1 MITFPL
7 LLLDLSVCWL
17 WAHFFSIILHIVIV
31 LLLSLYLSSYYIIR
45 KSSFDYISYLITS
58 YLSNQPLTDFMS
70 QSPCIKCGSVTFRA
84 DRSLAGR
91 LVCTRCGSPLFI
103 RKGFSST
110 RFTSTSLV
118 GTKLNK
124 RLVLFLVLMAIL
136 ILIIVVCQ

>member
-1 MITFPL
+1 MITFSSLVAWFKCL
-7 LLLDLSVCWL
+7 LALGS
-17 WAHFFSIILHIVIV
+17 FFSIILHIVIV

-91 LVCTRCGSPLFI
+91 LVCTRCGSPLVI

-124 RLVLFLVLMAIL
+124 RWVLFLGLMAIL